1 MLMNLN
7 SVKIFLTAGF
17 LLLLTQYSF
26 SQRLKWEDNF
36 EPVDVVSNG
45 WKLLNND
52 SSAGT
57 MRFFTPFEFFD
68 LSRQNSYK
76 GNYFIKMD
84 FESANSKNI
93 IDDWIISP
101 KLYNIQEND
110 TLSFWCGAIDK
121 VFKDSLKIY
130 ISETDNEL
138 RSFILIDHFKVDG
151 PAGSWHKKSFDL
163 SAFRG
168 KNIYFAVNYYLVK
181 AGPTGL
187 SSDNVWI
194 DYFILTGKGYGG
206 PDVKSYEL
214 NQNFPNPFNPS
225 TEISFSIP
233 QNSDVIIRIY
243 DITGKE
249 VSTLVKGFYEKGK
262 YSVSFNGTNFASGVY
277 FYKMTAISSAGEF
290 SDTKKLDLIK

>member
-1 MLMNLN
+1 MLMNENYL
-7 SVKIFLTAGF
+7 KIFLTAV
-17 LLLLTQYSF
+17 LLLLLNQNSY

-36 EPVDVVSNG
+36 EPDDLISSG
-45 WKLLNND
+45 WKIVNND

-57 MRFFTPFEFFD
+57 IRFFTPFEFFD
-68 LSRQNSYK
+68 LSQQNSYK
-76 GNYFIKMD
+76 GKYFLKLD
-84 FESANSKNI
+84 FDNSNSKNI
-93 IDDWIISP
+93 ADDWIISP
-101 KLYNIQEND
+101 LLYNIQDKD

-138 RSFILIDHFKVDG
+138 SSFILTDHFKVDG

-163 SAFRG
+163 SAYKG
-168 KNIYFAVNYYLVK
+168 KNIYFAVNYYLVN
-181 AGPTGL
+181 AGPLGS

-194 DYFILTGKGYGG
+194 DYFTLTGKGYGG

-225 TEISFSIP
+225 TEISFSVP
-233 QNSDVIIRIY
+233 QNSDVTIKIY
-243 DITGKE
+243 DLTGKE

-262 YSVSFNGTNFASGVY
+262 YSVPFNGSNFASGVY
-277 FYKMTAISSAGEF
+277 FYKMTATGAAGEY
-290 SDTKKLDLIK
+290 SDTKKLELIK